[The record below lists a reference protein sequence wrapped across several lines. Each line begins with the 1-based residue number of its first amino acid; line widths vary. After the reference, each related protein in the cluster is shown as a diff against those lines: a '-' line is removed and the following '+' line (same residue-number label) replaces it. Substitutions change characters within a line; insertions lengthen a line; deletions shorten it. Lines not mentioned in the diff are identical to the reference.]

1 MSLKFILLYSTTVF
15 IASITPG
22 PSMILAL
29 NHGIRYGAKRTIGTA
44 LGNVTATL
52 IQAVLTIAGLGAVL
66 VNSETAF
73 NLVKYL
79 GAAYLI
85 YIGVKTFFSSN
96 TDLQLKLDN
105 KKGSNKKLSELFIE
119 AFIVTA
125 GNPKAIVFFTALFP
139 QFINTQNET
148 TFQFFVILS
157 ILAIIAFC
165 CMMIYGFFGQ
175 KMIVFFNR
183 SKINNLFNR
192 LVGGTFIG
200 MGIGLAT
207 GKAE

>member
-1 MSLKFILLYSTTVF
+1 
-15 IASITPG
+15 
-22 PSMILAL
+22 MILAL
-29 NHGIRYGAKRTIGTA
+29 NHGIKYGAKRTIATA
-44 LGNVTATL
+44 LGNVTATI
-52 IQAVLTIAGLGAVL
+52 IQALLTIAGLGAVL
-66 VNSETAF
+66 VNSETVF
-73 NLVKYL
+73 NIVKYC

-85 YIGVKTFFSSN
+85 YIGVKTFLSSDSN
-96 TDLQLKLDN
+96 IQLKLN
-105 KKGSNKKLSELFIE
+105 NIKSSNKKFMELFIE

-148 TFQFFVILS
+148 TFQFFIILS

-175 KMIVFFNR
+175 KMIGFFNR
-183 SKINNLFNR
+183 SKIKNLFNR